1 MNRARVIVKEISI
14 QKKGEVHFF
23 QIRFPKNVIRIR
35 GLEYDAFMFS
45 PLPAAST
52 EPTNPI
58 NPDGT
63 ISEPVRTNFL
73 KLNAQTNPM
82 LGKLKLQSLDRSN
95 IFFDNWL
102 SFQHYGS
109 GMPDMSFGLFPKS
122 PYTLNQNPKPKS
134 INLQCSNHLVNGMY
148 EDNIGLRQ
156 NADLSYKVKVF
167 VWIET
172 AEDAAGVKYDFQEI
186 SSNKEL
192 QIKV

>member
-23 QIRFPKNVIRIR
+23 QIRLPKNVIRIR
-35 GLEYDAFMFS
+35 GIEYDAFMLS
-45 PLPAAST
+45 ALPVAPV
-52 EPTNPI
+52 EPHDPV

-63 ISEPVRTNFL
+63 VSEPQRTTFL
-73 KLNAQTNPM
+73 KWTSYINPI
-82 LGKLKLQSLDRSN
+82 LGKLKLQNLDRSN
-95 IFFDNWL
+95 IFFDHWIA
-102 SFQHYGS
+102 FQHYAS
-109 GMPDMSFGLFPKS
+109 GMPDMSFGLFQKN
-122 PYTLNQNPKPKS
+122 PYTLNQNPIPKN

-172 AEDAAGVKYDFQEI
+172 AEDAMGVKYDFQETG
-186 SSNKEL
+186 SNKEL